1 MSTNKRN
8 YLSGKTPDEKRIEYY
23 TYAQY
28 LKQYKDK
35 IPGLEDYIKKLI
47 VLSKRGPQS
56 NVSNSIKTNIAANS
70 YNSQVPN
77 RTNIFESTILF
88 DIDKLVKQKLGFEAL
103 YSSFKSQLEKQN
115 IPMKSLKR
123 KYTKIIKNAEA
134 KKLANAKA
142 IANAKAAAN
151 AQAAA
156 EAAQKA
162 ANEAARLAKE
172 AEIAQK
178 LALDKAKKNTEEA
191 KQIRNNRETAKKMI
205 NQQSN
210 NILSNVGKFLG
221 IATGETN
228 LNKAVMNVERE
239 LGNVSRS
246 VEKLKALVEQKKSS
260 NSTAAAAAAGG
271 AKKRKSKSK
280 SKSKKSKSKSRK

>member
-23 TYAQY
+23 TYAQF
-28 LKQYKDK
+28 LKQYKNQ

-47 VLSKRGPQS
+47 VLSKRGPES
-56 NVSNSIKTNIAANS
+56 NVSKTIKMNIEASN
-70 YNSQVPN
+70 YNKIVPN

-88 DIDKLVKQKLGFEAL
+88 DIDKSTGKSMYSEFKKQLGTP
-103 YSSFKSQLEKQN
+103 KSNMQL
-115 IPMKSLKR
+115 LKR

-156 EAAQKA
+156 EAAKKA

-172 AEIAQK
+172 AENAQK
-178 LALDKAKKNTEEA
+178 LALAQAKKNTQEA
-191 KQIRNNRETAKKMI
+191 QQIRNNRETAKKMI

-246 VEKLKALVEQKKSS
+246 VEKLKALVEQQKSS
-260 NSTAAAAAAGG
+260 NPTAAAAGG